1 MDIGNRLKNAREAQ
15 GLSLEAIEEETK
27 IRRKYL
33 KALEDEQ
40 FDVLPGPVYAKA
52 FLKNYAR
59 YLKLDVEDVLP
70 EFNRKVKA
78 YASIEDDEK
87 ESKEAVREEDR
98 PAKTHSRWYVAVV
111 AVILLGVSLYY
122 AATGA
127 GLGRTGD
134 QARENPN
141 KTDQITNNDQ
151 KPDVRPNGQQPA
163 DPAPAP
169 VEQGVNVTLNVKG
182 NQSWIL
188 VVVDGNPAFQGLLT
202 SGQSRDFMG
211 NNKIYVRLGNAGA
224 VEVLVN
230 GQNLGYL
237 GGQGDVVDKE
247 FPALPRG

>member
-1 MDIGNRLKNAREAQ
+1 MDIGNRLKSAREAQ

-40 FDVLPGPVYAKA
+40 FDLLPGPVYAKA

-59 YLKLDVEDVLP
+59 FLKLDVEDVLT
-70 EFNRKVKA
+70 EFNRKVRA

-87 ESKEAVREEDR
+87 DSKESVREDR
-98 PAKTHSRWYVAVV
+98 PAKTYSRWYVAVV
-111 AVILLGVSLYY
+111 AVVLLGVSLYY
-122 AATGA
+122 AATGN
-127 GLGRTGD
+127 GFGRTGD
-134 QARENPN
+134 QARENPK
-141 KTDQITNNDQ
+141 KTDQIKNNDQ
-151 KPDVRPNGQQPA
+151 KPDAQLNGQQPA
-163 DPAPAP
+163 DPGPAP
-169 VEQGVNVTLNVKG
+169 VELGVNVTLNVKG

-188 VVVDGNPAFQGLLT
+188 VVVDGNTAFQGLLT

-211 NNKIYVRLGNAGA
+211 NSKIYVRLGNAGA

-237 GGQGDVVDKE
+237 GSQGDVVDKE